1 MPLIIDAHLDW
12 MRQRGLSEATVYD
25 RMRALVRLS
34 AFTGGPACEATP
46 AELAAWRAS
55 LHRLAPEVIVVYVSH
70 IRQFFTWA
78 VRSGLLDSNPADGL
92 PVPRQGRRLPRPI
105 GDEPL
110 FAAVEAAG
118 ERVRPWLVLA
128 GWAGLR
134 AKEIARLRRDAV
146 LELARPPVIVVRDG
160 ATKGRTERVLPMSE
174 FVLGE
179 IVPLLPP
186 GGWVF
191 RRHDGQPGPNTAQR
205 ISQLANRHLHS
216 CGIAET
222 LHQLRHRFLTGAWHE
237 TKDLRLVQELAGHAS
252 PTTTAG
258 YTAYDNADA
267 LTAVQALPVPR
278 HLKVVPRW
286 TQKEG

>member
-1 MPLIIDAHLDW
+1 MPLIVDAHLDW

-25 RMRALVRLS
+25 RMRALARLS

-46 AELAAWRAS
+46 ADLAAWRAQ
-55 LHRLAPEVIVVYVSH
+55 LRLSPEATVVYVSH
-70 IRQFFTWA
+70 ARQFFAWA
-78 VRSGLLDSNPADGL
+78 VRAGLLDSNPADGL

-105 GDEPL
+105 ADEPL
-110 FAAVEAAG
+110 FHAVASAG

-146 LELARPPVIVVRDG
+146 LELARPPVIVVRDD
-160 ATKGRTERVLPMSE
+160 ATKGRTERIVPMSE
-174 FVLGE
+174 FVLQE
-179 IVPLLPP
+179 IVPQLPS

-191 RRHDGQPGPNTAQR
+191 RRRDGQPGPNTAQR
-205 ISQLANRHLHS
+205 ISQLANWHLHA
-216 CGIAET
+216 CGISAT
-222 LHQLRHRFLTGAWHE
+222 LHQLRHRFLTGAWHL

-267 LTAVQALPVPR
+267 LTAVQGLPVPR
-278 HLKVVPRW
+278 HLRIVSPGTK
-286 TQKEG
+286 KEA